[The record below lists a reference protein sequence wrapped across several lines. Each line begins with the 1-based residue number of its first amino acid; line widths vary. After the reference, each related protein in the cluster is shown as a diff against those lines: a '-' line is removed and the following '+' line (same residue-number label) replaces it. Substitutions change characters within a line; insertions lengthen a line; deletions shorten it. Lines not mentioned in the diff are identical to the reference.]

1 MSTLSRVDDVG
12 INDGGSLLRRVA
24 DQYGDREAY
33 VDGDTRLSFGRWDEA
48 ADAVACHLRDLG
60 VTKGDV
66 VLVAMGSCVD
76 YPIVY
81 LAAMRLG
88 AITSGVNP
96 RLGPSE
102 ISSIVER
109 ARPRVMV
116 VDPIVASIP
125 EGLPTG
131 ALLLRSEVDEAV
143 RVGGRP
149 ARFPK
154 ISEEDPVAIVWT
166 SGTTGQPK
174 GAVFDHACLRAMER
188 GSGVLSAP
196 GDRRLSP
203 NPFAHVGFFTRVWD
217 ELVHFITTV
226 IIPTPWRATDH
237 LRLIADESITVGQ
250 GVPTQWRLVLDHPD
264 LARTDTSSL
273 RITSTGATRVPPEL
287 VRAMRDA
294 FGVPVVV
301 RYTSTEAS
309 VSTGTSVDDDDEV
322 IANTVGRAAPNVELR
337 LAGDDGGPVSR
348 GHVGEVLIR
357 SRATMRY
364 YWQDPVRTAEVRD
377 DDGWIHTGDMGRFDE
392 QDNLA
397 IVGRRAEM
405 YIRGGYNIYPA
416 EVERALGEHPGV
428 SAVAV
433 VGVPDP
439 VLGQIGAAAVIP
451 VDASSPPSLEELRSW
466 CRERLADYKAPDRL
480 VIADQFPLTAMA
492 KVDKRALVDL
502 MTDPSGVST
511 AHRAS

>member
-1 MSTLSRVDDVG
+1 MRSLARFDDSG
-12 INDGGSLLRRVA
+12 INDTGSLLRRVA

-33 VDGDTRLSFGRWDEA
+33 VDGETRLSFGHWDEA
-48 ADAVACHLRDLG
+48 ADAVASRLSELG
-60 VTKGDV
+60 VIKGDV
-66 VLVAMGSCVD
+66 VLLAMGSCVE

-102 ISSIVER
+102 KRSIVER
-109 ARPRVMV
+109 ARPRVTV
-116 VDPIVASIP
+116 VDPVVTSIP

-131 ALLLRSEVDEAV
+131 TLLQRSEVAQAV

-149 ARFPK
+149 VRLPQLSAD
-154 ISEEDPVAIVWT
+154 DPVAIVWT
-166 SGTTGQPK
+166 SGTTGHPK

-217 ELVHFITTV
+217 ELVHVITTV
-226 IIPTPWRATDH
+226 VVPTPWRAADH
-237 LRLIADESITVGQ
+237 LRLIADEAISVGQ

-294 FGVPVVV
+294 LGVPVVV

-322 IANTVGRAAPNVELR
+322 IANTVGRPAPNVEVR
-337 LAGDDGGPVSR
+337 LTADDGGAVSR
-348 GHVGEVLIR
+348 GDVGQVLVR

-364 YWQDPVRTAEVRD
+364 YWREPDRTAEVRD
-377 DDGWIHTGDMGRFDE
+377 TDGWIHTGDMGWLDE
-392 QDNLA
+392 HGNLV
-397 IVGRRAEM
+397 IVGRRTEM

-416 EVERALGEHPGV
+416 EVEQALGEHHGV

-433 VGVPDP
+433 VGIPDP

-451 VDASSPPSLEELRSW
+451 VEAGEPPTLEELRSW
-466 CRERLADYKAPDRL
+466 GRQRLADYKAPDRL
-480 VIADQFPLTAMA
+480 AIVDQLPLTAMA
-492 KVDKRALVDL
+492 KVDKRALADL
-502 MTDPSGVST
+502 MTGPSVEPT
-511 AHRAS
+511 HLA

>member
-1 MSTLSRVDDVG
+1 MSSLSRVDDAG
-12 INDGGSLLRRVA
+12 INDTGSLLRRVA
-24 DQYGDREAY
+24 ERHGDREAF
-33 VDGDTRLSFGRWDEA
+33 VDGDTRLSFGQWDQA
-48 ADAVACHLRDLG
+48 ADAFASCLSDLG

-66 VLVAMGSCVD
+66 VLVAMGSGVD

-102 ISSIVER
+102 ISSIVGR
-109 ARPRVMV
+109 ARPRVTV
-116 VDPIVASIP
+116 VDPLVASIP
-125 EGLPTG
+125 EGLPAGT
-131 ALLLRSEVDEAV
+131 LLHRSEVAEAV
-143 RVGGRP
+143 RRGGRP
-149 ARFPK
+149 VRFPV
-154 ISEEDPVAIVWT
+154 ISENDPVAIVWT
-166 SGTTGQPK
+166 SGTTGSPK

-203 NPFAHVGFFTRVWD
+203 NPFAHVGYFTRAWD
-217 ELVHFITTV
+217 ELVHVITTV
-226 IIPTPWRATDH
+226 IMPPPWRAADH
-237 LRLIADESITVGQ
+237 LRLMADEAITVGQ

-287 VRAMRDA
+287 VRAMRAA

-337 LAGDDGGPVSR
+337 LAAEDGGEVST
-348 GHVGEVLIR
+348 GDVAEVLVR

-364 YWQDPVRTAEVRD
+364 YWGDPDRTAEVLD
-377 DDGWIHTGDMGRFDE
+377 ADGWVHTGDLGRLDAHE
-392 QDNLA
+392 NLVM
-397 IVGRRAEM
+397 VGRRVDM

-416 EVERALGEHPGV
+416 EVERVLGEHPLV
-428 SAVAV
+428 SAAAV
-433 VGVPDP
+433 VGLPDP

-451 VDASSPPSLEELRSW
+451 VEVGESPSLEDLRSW
-466 CRERLADYKAPDRL
+466 CRDRLADYKAPDRL
-480 VIADQFPLTAMA
+480 FIVDQLPLTAMA
-492 KVDKRALVDL
+492 KVDKRALADRL
-502 MTDPSGVST
+502 SDPSLGPV
-511 AHRAS
+511 HRV

>member
-1 MSTLSRVDDVG
+1 MSSPSRVDDSG
-12 INDGGSLLRRVA
+12 INDTGSLLRRVA
-24 DQYGDREAY
+24 DQHGDREAY
-33 VDGDTRLSFGRWDEA
+33 VDGETRLSFGHWDES
-48 ADAVACHLRDLG
+48 ADAVASRLSELG

-66 VLVAMGSCVD
+66 VLLAMGSCVE

-88 AITSGVNP
+88 AITSGINP

-109 ARPRVMV
+109 ARPRVTV
-116 VDPIVASIP
+116 VDPVVAAVPQGMS
-125 EGLPTG
+125 TG
-131 ALLLRSEVDEAV
+131 ILLGRTDVADAV
-143 RVGGRP
+143 RLGGRP
-149 ARFPK
+149 ERFPA
-154 ISEEDPVAIVWT
+154 ISAEDPVAIVWT
-166 SGTTGQPK
+166 SGTTGHPK

-217 ELVHFITTV
+217 ELVHLITTV
-226 IIPTPWRATDH
+226 IMPTPWRAADH
-237 LRLIADESITVGQ
+237 LRLIAEEAISVGQ

-264 LARTDTSSL
+264 LVQTDTSSL

-322 IANTVGRAAPNVELR
+322 IATTVGRPAPNVELR
-337 LAGDDGGPVSR
+337 LAVEDGGALSR
-348 GHVGEVLIR
+348 GDVGEVLVR

-364 YWQDPVRTAEVRD
+364 YWQDPERTAEVRD
-377 DDGWIHTGDMGRFDE
+377 TDGWIHTGDMGWLDE
-392 QDNLA
+392 HENLV
-397 IVGRRAEM
+397 IVGRRVEM

-416 EVERALGEHPGV
+416 EVEQVLGEHPRV
-428 SAVAV
+428 STVAV
-433 VGVPDP
+433 VGIPDP

-451 VDASSPPSLEELRSW
+451 VEVGEPPSLEELRSW

-480 VIADQFPLTAMA
+480 VIMDQLPLTAMA
-492 KVDKRALVDL
+492 KVDKRALADRL
-502 MTDPSGVST
+502 AEPSVRVT
-511 AHRAS
+511 RRA